1 MPSAADTFTLDSAGS
16 NNASAFSKVS
26 TFTADKNLA
35 FDGNYNL
42 RKTADTIGMATAT
55 GALASNVIT
64 VSGLENKILVGG
76 VEIVAAFDSTGGDAV
91 SLIIQGGDGA
101 GNFTTISTVIANV
114 DQSTQGVKYAA
125 IDLTDVYVPQI
136 RFVMNPENRTIKSS
150 ATGTCNFKL
159 GVGS

>member
-16 NNASAFSKVS
+16 NNASAFTKVTS
-26 TFTADKNLA
+26 FTSNQNLA

-42 RKTADTIGMATAT
+42 RQTADSIGMATAT

-64 VSGLENKILVGG
+64 VSGLENKVLVGG

-125 IDLTDVYVPQI
+125 IDLTNVYVPQI

-150 ATGTCNFKL
+150 AKGTCNCKL
-159 GVGS
+159 GLGS

>member
-26 TFTADKNLA
+26 TFTANKNLA

-42 RKTADTIGMATAT
+42 RKTADTIGMATAN

-136 RFVMNPENRTIKSS
+136 RFVMNLRTERLKAQQQGLVIL
-150 ATGTCNFKL
+150 N
-159 GVGS
+159 